1 MTSPSR
7 PLALEDPALTND
19 PIELL
24 VRRLR
29 LTCELSDADVRAL
42 HSLPF
47 HIKDFPARTP
57 INRERDR
64 LSHSCLVVSGLL
76 CRAKMA
82 GDGRRQL
89 LSFHIPGD
97 IPDLQSLHLEVM
109 DHDLIALSDA
119 QVALIAHDDIRR
131 VTTEHPDL
139 AAALWRDTLIDGSV
153 FREWIVNVGRR
164 DATQRMMHLLYEV
177 GFRLKAM
184 GLGEI
189 GSFHMPITQVDL
201 ADALG
206 LTPVHVNRVLQGL
219 RKDGVLDFRRS
230 IVTMNDVERVA
241 AMSAFDPLYLHYES
255 ARDERPHDPP
265 EAEADRPAA
274 SPQGNA

>member
-1 MTSPSR
+1 MTSRSR
-7 PLALEDPALTND
+7 PLALEDTALTNQ
-19 PIELL
+19 PAALL

-29 LTCELSDADVRAL
+29 LTCELSDEDVRAL

-47 HIKDFPARTP
+47 HIKAFPARSP

-97 IPDLQSLHLEVM
+97 IPDLQTLHLNVM

-119 QVALIAHDDIRR
+119 RVALIAHDDLRR
-131 VTTEHPDL
+131 LTREQPDL
-139 AAALWRDTLIDGSV
+139 AAALWRETLIDASV

-164 DATQRMMHLLYEV
+164 DARQRMMHLLFEV

-184 GLGEI
+184 GLGEL
-189 GSFHMPITQVDL
+189 GSFPMPITQSDL

-206 LTPVHVNRVLQGL
+206 LTPVHVNRVLQNLRHEGL
-219 RKDGVLDFRRS
+219 LDFKRAT
-230 IVTMNDVERVA
+230 VTINNLARLAELSD
-241 AMSAFDPLYLHYES
+241 FDPLYLHQSS
-255 ARDERPHDPP
+255 AAPDDAPP
-265 EAEADRPAA
+265 MGAV
-274 SPQGNA
+274 

>member
-1 MTSPSR
+1 M
-7 PLALEDPALTND
+7 
-19 PIELL
+19 
-24 VRRLR
+24 
-29 LTCELSDADVRAL
+29 TCELSDEDERAL

-47 HIKDFPARTP
+47 HIKDYAARTP
-57 INRERDR
+57 ISRERDR
-64 LSHSCLVVSGLL
+64 LSQSCLIVSGLI
-76 CRAKMA
+76 CRAKMT
-82 GDGRRQL
+82 GEGRRQL

-119 QVALIAHDDIRR
+119 RVALIAHEDIRR
-131 VTTEHPDL
+131 LTRGQPDI
-139 AAALWRDTLIDGSV
+139 AAALWRETLIDASV

-164 DATQRMMHLLYEV
+164 GAAQRMMHLLYEV

-189 GSFHMPITQVDL
+189 GSFHMPITQTDL

-219 RKDGVLDFRRS
+219 RKDGLLDFRRCT
-230 IVTMNDVERVA
+230 VTMNDVDRVA
-241 AMSAFDPLYLHYES
+241 AMSAFDPLYLHYNGVYDAS
-255 ARDERPHDPP
+255 PRIVP
-265 EAEADRPAA
+265 EAEANRPAPSAPGGSA
-274 SPQGNA
+274 SSKSSAGCIGTR